1 MKTIKIQVIQHQA
14 SRKYIGE
21 VWIDNRLEIQTVP
34 LAAEIVAIRRLNLRI
49 DEFNLISN
57 KKLPHLPEIKG
68 QSPMIVD
75 LTKCKEKTVEAV
87 EAVEAVEQPI
97 PKRQSRKPFT
107 PYGLNGYLVDKQGN
121 IRLMLDRK
129 ANAHTIVLEPEMFNA
144 LAEMVRKTQAQAE
157 QAA

>member
-1 MKTIKIQVIQHQA
+1 MNYTIRILQNAK
-14 SRKYIGE
+14 SKKYHGE
-21 VWIDNRLEIQTVP
+21 VIIDGRREIET
-34 LAAEIVAIRRLNLRI
+34 LGMAAEIVAIRQLNNKIREYNTL
-49 DEFNLISN
+49 NN
-57 KKLPHLPEIKG
+57 KKLPSFPEIKG
-68 QSPMIVD
+68 YPPIVNG
-75 LTKCKEKTVEAV
+75 KTVEMV
-87 EAVEAVEQPI
+87 ETVEQPK
-97 PKRQSRKPFT
+97 PKRQARKPFT

>member
-1 MKTIKIQVIQHQA
+1 MNYTIRILQNATSK
-14 SRKYIGE
+14 KYHGE
-21 VWIDNRLEIQTVP
+21 VIIDGIREIETIGM
-34 LAAEIVAIRRLNLRI
+34 AAEIVAIRQLNNKIREYNTL
-49 DEFNLISN
+49 NN
-57 KKLPHLPEIKG
+57 KKLPSFPEIKG
-68 QSPMIVD
+68 YPPIVNG
-75 LTKCKEKTVEAV
+75 KTVETV
-87 EAVEAVEQPI
+87 ETVEAVEQPK
-97 PKRQSRKPFT
+97 PKRQARKPFT

>member
-1 MKTIKIQVIQHQA
+1 MNYTIRILQNAK
-14 SRKYIGE
+14 SKKYHGE
-21 VWIDNRLEIQTVP
+21 VIINGRREIET
-34 LAAEIVAIRRLNLRI
+34 LGMAAEIIAIRQLNNKIREYNALNDVNLPYFPEAKGAPPLVSKEP
-49 DEFNLISN
+49 DE
-57 KKLPHLPEIKG
+57 P
-68 QSPMIVD
+68 
-75 LTKCKEKTVEAV
+75 VET
-87 EAVEAVEQPI
+87 VEAVEQPK
-97 PKRQSRKPFT
+97 PKRQARKPFT